1 MNIAT
6 TRPLVIVA
14 HKHPEAIETQKMKL
28 FEVGFNLDD
37 ILMTHVDIAVAMKE
51 ANVLVPTMADR
62 VNGAPFNELILQLKV
77 TETCGTRAENF
88 DLDVANKRWIMVLN
102 APVV

>member
-1 MNIAT
+1 M
-6 TRPLVIVA
+6 
-14 HKHPEAIETQKMKL
+14 TQ
-28 FEVGFNLDD
+28 
-37 ILMTHVDIAVAMKE
+37 VDIAVAMKE

-77 TETCGTRAENF
+77 TETCGTGAENF

>member
-14 HKHPEAIETQKMKL
+14 HKHSEAIETQKMKL
-28 FEVGFNLDD
+28 LEVGFNLDD
-37 ILMTHVDIAVAMKE
+37 ILMTQVDIAVAMKE
-51 ANVLVPTMADR
+51 ANVLVPTMADW

-77 TETCGTRAENF
+77 TETCGTGAENF

>member
-14 HKHPEAIETQKMKL
+14 HKPPEAIETQKMNL

-37 ILMTHVDIAVAMKE
+37 ILMTQVDIAVAMKE

-62 VNGAPFNELILQLKV
+62 VNGAPFNELILKLKV
-77 TETCGTRAENF
+77 TETSGTGAENF